1 MTRTGR
7 IDLRTVGWPI
17 TLLCPSRGR
26 VASLRSSVTGARAL
40 ASDPDLVDVVV
51 VADPD
56 DLETVQAAAE
66 LRCRCLVAPERF
78 GYARLHEYYNLAAG
92 VSRDG
97 WLMLWNDDAQMMTG
111 AWDEVIAS
119 QGPGM
124 LWPGH
129 NDSAHNHCN
138 LFPVW
143 PSLWTTAAGRVAGDI
158 HVDSWLQEIG
168 SGLERQWHIPL
179 EVHHDRADVTG
190 GHHDQTWEDSQGQRQ
205 HSGEFYTAAMDA
217 ARRTDIETIRRFAL

>member
-1 MTRTGR
+1 MRSGR

-26 VASLRSSVTGARAL
+26 VASLRSSVIGAREL
-40 ASDPDLVDVVV
+40 ASAPELVDVVV

-56 DLETVQAAAE
+56 DLETAQAAAE
-66 LRCRCLVAPERF
+66 LRCRVVLAPERF
-78 GYARLHEYYNLAAG
+78 GYSRLHEYYNFAASVARG
-92 VSRDG
+92 G
-97 WLMLWNDDAQMMTG
+97 WLMLWNDDAQMVTRG
-111 AWDEVIAS
+111 WDEVIAS

-129 NDSAHNHCN
+129 NDPGHAHCN

-143 PSLWTTAAGRVAGDI
+143 PSLWSLAAGRVAGDI

-168 SGLERQWHIPL
+168 AGLGLQWRVPL
-179 EVHHDRADVTG
+179 EVYHDRADVTG
-190 GHHDQTWEDSQGQRQ
+190 GHHDQTWTDSQAERQ
-205 HSGEFYTAAMDA
+205 HSGEFFTAEMDS
-217 ARRTDIETIRRFAL
+217 ARRMDIEKIRGTL